1 MTPTETIPATTEV
14 KPSSARTRRAPRKTS
29 AAKPKAV
36 PGKDLAAKKDPIT
49 DLSDAWFST
58 LRGQQESAFGTARRL
73 VDVVDKVFPVQGGD
87 ESRRRKLIDGAFE
100 LADWAAETQLDLMRS
115 AMQSAVLVYVDVNVN
130 VDTDVEAFS
139 NNDTNVDV
147 TVPTDVGAFNVK
159 TGGRR

>member
-1 MTPTETIPATTEV
+1 MTPTETMKE
-14 KPSSARTRRAPRKTS
+14 KPSSARARRAPRKT
-29 AAKPKAV
+29 AVAKPKAA
-36 PGKDLAAKKDPIT
+36 PGKELAAKQGPVAE
-49 DLSDAWFST
+49 LSDAWILA
-58 LRGQQESAFGTARRL
+58 LRGRQESALGTARKF

-100 LADWAAETQLDLMRS
+100 FADWAAETQLDVMRS
-115 AMQSAVLVYVDVNVN
+115 AMQSAVMVYVDVNVN
-130 VDTDVEAFS
+130 VDTDVEAFA